1 MEKYVDNI
9 FLGFE
14 DAGKF
19 FKQPEKHVVAGN
31 PVRKSFFTLSKKE
44 AREKLGIPQDDFV
57 VFTFGGSLGAAKIN
71 DVAIEL
77 LELFN
82 GHSGVT
88 MVMGTGK
95 LYKDEIAANI
105 AASIDA
111 LAVGISFAFLKVD
124 IGSAVLTIGVITLPG
139 IDILL
144 VGYDRELN
152 YGKLE
157 DACFLLKQGVDYFA
171 TNPDWVCPTE
181 WGFVPDC
188 GAICQMLEHASKRK
202 PHFIGKPKPDI
213 ALMALEQAGVS
224 KEETLLVGDR
234 LYTDIACGFNAE
246 IDTCFVLSGEGTLE
260 DMEKSSVKPTYVMK
274 DIKELLRRIKYET

>member
-1 MEKYVDNI
+1 MTPAFLYNRNMELINKKLFLLDMDGTIYLGNDLFDGTKDFLSYVKEAGGRYI
-9 FLGFE
+9 FLTNNSSKSKADYVKKLRSLGVETATE
-14 DAGKF
+14 D
-19 FKQPEKHVVAGN
+19 
-31 PVRKSFFTLSKKE
+31 FFTSVDATAAILKKKYE
-44 AREKLGIPQDDFV
+44 STYRTKKMYVLG
-57 VFTFGGSLGAAKIN
+57 TKSLCRQMSEEGFR
-71 DVAIEL
+71 VTEEL
-77 LELFN
+77 
-82 GHSGVT
+82 T
-88 MVMGTGK
+88 
-95 LYKDEIAANI
+95 
-105 AASIDA
+105 
-111 LAVGISFAFLKVD
+111 
-124 IGSAVLTIGVITLPG
+124 PG

-202 PHFIGKPKPDI
+202 PHFIGKPKADI